1 MSVWKLRSTLGQL
14 QPLSFI
20 STYLNGKREQ
30 REREGKLRSEWGT
43 RPLPASSAN
52 KRVAKKN
59 GQIPENGLS
68 QCTPSTTHTSTYTE
82 REIARGECRPPPLSL
97 QEP

>member
-1 MSVWKLRSTLGQL
+1 MSVWKRRSALSKL

-59 GQIPENGLS
+59 GQISENGLS
-68 QCTPSTTHTSTYTE
+68 QCTPFNHPHKP
-82 REIARGECRPPPLSL
+82 IH
-97 QEP
+97 